1 MIPVQERGH
10 GVAVNRLTGAVRA
23 VVPALR
29 DALFGQPRDF
39 LVELAVGRNICKRR
53 PGGCRKL
60 RGTRIPVEERRHRIT
75 VHRGGGAERA
85 VTVAGGDAAGSHPLN
100 LLIERVIRG
109 HITKRRL
116 RRRRKLR
123 RTIQTIEERRHRP
136 ALHVLARAE
145 CPIRVAERNLPLRQP
160 VNLCIELVIGRNIL
174 KPGVT
179 AISGCGTHLNHLGTL
194 TMPGTN
200 ATQITGAVMHM
211 QEQGLSLK
219 SPRLPVRRQLSTS
232 TVSEEPRHTRRLA
245 LKPHLRRERVER
257 GLLRAVHIIRALI
270 QPGVRE
276 HGVANVLRV
285 R

>member
-1 MIPVQERGH
+1 M
-10 GVAVNRLTGAVRA
+10 
-23 VVPALR
+23 
-29 DALFGQPRDF
+29 
-39 LVELAVGRNICKRR
+39 
-53 PGGCRKL
+53 
-60 RGTRIPVEERRHRIT
+60 
-75 VHRGGGAERA
+75 
-85 VTVAGGDAAGSHPLN
+85 
-100 LLIERVIRG
+100 IRG

-136 ALHVLARAE
+136 ALHILARAE
-145 CPIRVAERNLPLRQP
+145 RPIRVAERNLPLRQP
-160 VNLCIELVIGRNIL
+160 VNLRIELVIGRNIL

-179 AISGCGTHLNHLGTL
+179 AISRCGTHLNHLGTL

-200 ATQITGAVMHM
+200 TTQITGAVMHM